1 MKSGQGKPRAA
12 SAALTAQYLKRI
24 LQYLQGAALDPSVA
38 IPLDRSL
45 LEAGILDSFG
55 IVELITFVEGEF
67 NLDIP
72 DDEITK
78 ENMGTLRKMANYVA
92 LKKAA

>member
-1 MKSGQGKPRAA
+1 
-12 SAALTAQYLKRI
+12 LKRI